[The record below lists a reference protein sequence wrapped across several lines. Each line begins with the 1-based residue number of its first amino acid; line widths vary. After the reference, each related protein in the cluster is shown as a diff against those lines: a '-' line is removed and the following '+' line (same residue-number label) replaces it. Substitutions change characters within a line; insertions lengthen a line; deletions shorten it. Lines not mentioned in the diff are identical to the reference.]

1 MADMSGE
8 AAAGGGKVAAAAGAG
23 AQWAVFGTVF
33 FGILAIVKAI
43 FNPVLSAMEGG
54 IKSVIKQR
62 ANATEKESE
71 KKRPTKA
78 QRAYQQKLEE
88 LQHAKEIAETEEK
101 LAKLRRPAA
110 TRSRKANNSRIAN
123 V

>member
-8 AAAGGGKVAAAAGAG
+8 AAAGGGKIAAAAGAG

-33 FGILAIVKAI
+33 LGLLAMVKAI
-43 FNPVLSAMEGG
+43 LNPVLSTMEGG
-54 IKSVIKQR
+54 IKSAISQK
-62 ANATEKESE
+62 TSMKEQEPE

-78 QRAYQQKLEE
+78 QKAYQQKLEE
-88 LQHAKEIAETEEK
+88 LQHAKEIAEAEER

-110 TRSRKANNSRIAN
+110 TRSRKVNSSKVAN